1 MISNPHFLDSIR
13 ENLSNHKRGTNWFNQ
28 TEISSITEV
37 MEQHKEGNSGILTL
51 GELGE
56 INFPYFKMGN
66 IDSTKLFGLDELIL
80 FSFYYTNRNRYKKTL
95 DLGANIGLHT
105 LVMKKLGFQ
114 VTSYEPD
121 SVHLAQIEKVMNL
134 NDLSTE
140 GLTPKAISDKC
151 GAMEY
156 IRILG
161 NTTGSHLLGSKND
174 VYGET
179 EVINVEVD
187 DILEVLTQGN
197 FDFVK
202 MDVEGHEAVLLNRI
216 TAQSIFKT
224 DIMLEIGSEA
234 NAKEIFTIL
243 SDKKIPAYAQK
254 INWERVEKL
263 EDLPSHHTHG
273 SLFLSMQGAPNWNL
287 QLK

>member
-1 MISNPHFLDSIR
+1 MRSKNLLTLIS
-13 ENLSNHKRGTNWFNQ
+13 ENYLNHYRGSNWYNQ
-28 TEISSITEV
+28 TEVVVLKEIKELHSISKSE
-37 MEQHKEGNSGILTL
+37 ILTL
-51 GELGE
+51 GELE
-56 INFPYFKMGN
+56 SIDFPYFVMGN
-66 IDSTKLFGLDELIL
+66 IDSAKLFGLDELIL
-80 FSFYYTNRNRYKKTL
+80 FSFYYVNRNKYKKTL

-121 SVHLAQIEKVMNL
+121 SVHLAQIEKVMKL

-140 GLTPKAISDKC
+140 GLTPRAISDKR
-151 GAMEY
+151 GTMEY
-156 IRILG
+156 VRILG
-161 NTTGSHLLGSKND
+161 NTTGSHLVGSKND

-187 DILEVLTQGN
+187 DILEVLSQGN

-216 TAQSIFKT
+216 TAQSILKT
-224 DIMLEIGSEA
+224 DIMLEIGSET

-243 SDKKIPAYAQK
+243 TDNKIPAYAQK
-254 INWERVEKL
+254 INWERVAKL

-273 SLFLSMQGAPNWNL
+273 SLFLSMQGPPNWDI

>member
-1 MISNPHFLDSIR
+1 
-13 ENLSNHKRGTNWFNQ
+13 
-28 TEISSITEV
+28 
-37 MEQHKEGNSGILTL
+37 MEQHREGNSGVLTL

-56 INFPYFKMGN
+56 IKFPYFKMGN
-66 IDSTKLFGLDELIL
+66 IDSIKLFGLDELIL

-105 LVMKKLGFQ
+105 LVMKKLGYQ

-134 NDLSTE
+134 ND
-140 GLTPKAISDKC
+140 
-151 GAMEY
+151 

-234 NAKEIFTIL
+234 NAKEVFTIL
-243 SDKKIPAYAQK
+243 VDKKIPAYAQK
-254 INWERVEKL
+254 INWEIFQVIT
-263 EDLPSHHTHG
+263 P
-273 SLFLSMQGAPNWNL
+273 MGASFYPCKEHPTGTYN
-287 QLK
+287 